1 MSIETRDEFFQ
12 RIMAA
17 EKPACPHCGRPMDI
31 WETPPISFSDG
42 LGWGSPYLFLC
53 QNDDCP
59 SYTQGWENM
68 EAEYGQRAS
77 YRCMKYLDSTDF
89 EYIPVFSPFGAKG
102 QVIDNQSL
110 MEEEMLKKSIM
121 EGFSLLADCYAARDG
136 VMVMSVLTDS
146 TQAGRVRLK
155 AAEMIGDIGEVE
167 AIGLLKQ
174 LSFGV
179 EALQNAVN
187 HAIDKL
193 HERHFTRDCPFCGE
207 LIKRQ
212 AKICKA
218 CKKEVAGQ

>member
-17 EKPACPHCGRPMDI
+17 EKPICPHCNQSMTI

-42 LGWGSPYLFLC
+42 LGWGAPFLFLC
-53 QNDDCP
+53 QNDECP
-59 SYTQGWENM
+59 SYTQGWESM
-68 EAEYGQRAS
+68 EEEYGQRAS
-77 YRCMKYLDSTDF
+77 YRCMQYLDSTEF

-102 QVIDNQSL
+102 QIIDDQSL

-136 VMVMSVLTDS
+136 VMVMSILTDS

-155 AAEMIGDIGEVE
+155 AAEMIGDIGEPE
-167 AIGLLKQ
+167 AVGLLKQ

-179 EALQNAVN
+179 ETLQNEVKK
-187 HAIDKL
+187 AIEKL

-212 AKICKA
+212 AKICKV